1 MPGPWPRW
9 PICSTPA
16 ACSTACF
23 GVASW
28 PRRMIGAGKT
38 TRRPTLQ
45 LHLDLGE
52 SPAPAT
58 ALWGLL
64 PEVAREAATVL
75 VAKLIAQTVAPI
87 EARAAEGEVDE

>member
-1 MPGPWPRW
+1 
-9 PICSTPA
+9 
-16 ACSTACF
+16 
-23 GVASW
+23 
-28 PRRMIGAGKT
+28 MIGADEA

-64 PEVAREAATVL
+64 PDAEREAAAAL
-75 VAKLIAQTVAPI
+75 VAKLIAQTVAP
-87 EARAAEGEVDE
+87 AEGDGSTEGVGDER